1 MKLTHT
7 ITIRTHSENKTDT
20 VKIHNDGPTFKVA
33 LPKDDARD
41 RIHDAVAKLAY
52 VLWDKD
58 QF

>member
-7 ITIRTHSENKTDT
+7 ITIRTHSDNKTDT
-20 VKIHNDGPTFKVA
+20 VQIHEDGDVFKVA
-33 LPKDDARD
+33 LPEDDARE